1 MAGQPASVAVEKM
14 RDSERRTESTR
25 QRGLSTRQ
33 RGQYLKRESR
43 ETFGRNVGTLDEE
56 SWRTSSTRLGKVQK
70 VLEDLLDGEDSLQA
84 HCRCDRREGKD
95 ETRLPRQHVVHDAAT
110 WSWTNIQDVGCSA
123 GLWPRPQAETSP
135 QRHGQKNTAESRLQN
150 KNVAITRLC

>member
-1 MAGQPASVAVEKM
+1 M

-33 RGQYLKRESR
+33 RGGVTEERLPRDVREKRR
-43 ETFGRNVGTLDEE
+43 DVGRRKLANFFDTTGQSTEGT
-56 SWRTSSTRLGKVQK
+56 RGSSGRRRQP
-70 VLEDLLDGEDSLQA
+70 

-110 WSWTNIQDVGCSA
+110 WSWRNIQDVGCSA
-123 GLWPRPQAETSP
+123 GLWSRPQAETSP
-135 QRHGQKNTAESRLQN
+135 QRHGQKKYGCIATARQECCHHPSMLN
-150 KNVAITRLC
+150 MTMAVVEN

>member
-33 RGQYLKRESR
+33 RGGVTKERLPRDVREKRR
-43 ETFGRNVGTLDEE
+43 DVGQ
-56 SWRTSSTRLGKVQK
+56 VQK

-110 WSWTNIQDVGCSA
+110 
-123 GLWPRPQAETSP
+123 
-135 QRHGQKNTAESRLQN
+135 
-150 KNVAITRLC
+150 